1 MFFWNSPGTTAV
13 ATSATTAMWICV
25 GVIPTSL
32 AGAGP
37 AADVLEPP
45 DAVVVDPAVVEL
57 VDFLLDDPHAL
68 STSTAV
74 RTMPTTW

>member
-1 MFFWNSPGTTAV
+1 
-13 ATSATTAMWICV
+13 
-25 GVIPTSL
+25 
-32 AGAGP
+32 
-37 AADVLEPP
+37 VLEPP

-74 RTMPTTW
+74 RTIPTTWYRRDRPPTRLLTAATLPATSARVSGFFHPMVLSP